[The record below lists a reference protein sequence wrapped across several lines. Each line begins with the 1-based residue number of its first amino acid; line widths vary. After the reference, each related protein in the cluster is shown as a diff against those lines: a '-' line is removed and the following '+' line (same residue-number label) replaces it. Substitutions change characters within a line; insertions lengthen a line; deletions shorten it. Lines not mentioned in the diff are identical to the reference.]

1 MLARV
6 LKHRGVRTVI
16 GVSFLGVSLVS
27 FFGAAALHQA
37 RSPTCDE
44 VERVDLTLEEM
55 GKIKRKVDMHRL
67 GSPLAISAEEASF
80 ILNDHLRV
88 PVHLQTK
95 HNELLAHLAVPDNG
109 RCWNVVFQGTIDVH
123 EGVAE
128 IKPRILQVGGFDL
141 SAFAHG
147 RTLQLDH
154 RDLGEHP
161 ARKLLAS
168 TQRLTHKDG
177 TLVMEIHNIAELR

>member
-6 LKHRGVRTVI
+6 LKHRGVRTAT

-27 FFGAAALHQA
+27 FFGAAAIHQA

-44 VERVDLTLEEM
+44 VERVDLTLQQM
-55 GKIKRKVDMHRL
+55 GQIKRKVDMHRL
-67 GSPLAISAEEASF
+67 GNPLAITAEEASF

-88 PVHLQTK
+88 PIHLKTQ
-95 HNELLAHLAVPDNG
+95 HNELLAHLAVPDDG
-109 RCWNVVFQGTIDVH
+109 RCWNVVFQGTVDVH
-123 EGVAE
+123 KGVAE
-128 IKPRILQVGGFDL
+128 IKPRVLQIGSVDL

-177 TLVMEIHNIAELR
+177 TLVMEIDNIAALK